1 MKQRR
6 TWGSLGMLLSSWIKQ
21 FKSEE
26 LLVPEIDPET
36 LYLTLHNV
44 VGSKRKELYNMLAKL
59 EVDYSLVRAED
70 FDDDDE

>member
-1 MKQRR
+1 MRQKR
-6 TWGSLGMLLSSWIKQ
+6 TWGSLGMLLSSLIKQ
-21 FKSEE
+21 FRSEE
-26 LLVPEIDPET
+26 LVVPEIDPET

-70 FDDDDE
+70 VEDYD

>member
-1 MKQRR
+1 
-6 TWGSLGMLLSSWIKQ
+6 MLLNSLIKQ
-21 FKSEE
+21 FRSEE

-59 EVDYSLVRAED
+59 EVDYSLIRAED
-70 FDDDDE
+70 VDDDD

>member
-1 MKQRR
+1 
-6 TWGSLGMLLSSWIKQ
+6 MLLSSLIKK
-21 FKSEE
+21 FRSEE

-44 VGSKRKELYNMLAKL
+44 VGSKRKELYKLLAKL

-70 FDDDDE
+70 VDDDD

>member
-1 MKQRR
+1 
-6 TWGSLGMLLSSWIKQ
+6 MLLSSLIKQ
-21 FKSEE
+21 FRSEE

-59 EVDYSLVRAED
+59 EVDYSLIRAED
-70 FDDDDE
+70 ADDD

>member
-1 MKQRR
+1 MRQRR
-6 TWGSLGMLLSSWIKQ
+6 TWGSLGMLLSSLIKK
-21 FKSEE
+21 FRSEE

-59 EVDYSLVRAED
+59 EVDYSLIRAED
-70 FDDDDE
+70 VDDDE

>member
-1 MKQRR
+1 MRQRR
-6 TWGSLGMLLSSWIKQ
+6 TWGSLGMLLSSLIKQ

-59 EVDYSLVRAED
+59 EVDYSLIRAED
-70 FDDDDE
+70 VDDDD

>member
-1 MKQRR
+1 
-6 TWGSLGMLLSSWIKQ
+6 MLLSSLIKK
-21 FKSEE
+21 FRSEE

-59 EVDYSLVRAED
+59 EVDYSLIRAED
-70 FDDDDE
+70 ADDDD